1 MTTRH
6 TTTQGARENTCR
18 EAQVLDEQ
26 TFRQLL
32 AEGQELR
39 RAFNSE
45 TARMRVITP
54 DDMKTRSR

>member
-1 MTTRH
+1 MPTRNIN
-6 TTTQGARENTCR
+6 TQGARESTRR
-18 EAQVLDEQ
+18 EGQVLDEQ
-26 TFRQLL
+26 TFRQLV

-39 RAFNSE
+39 RAFDSE